1 MKPQWLDRAMLV
13 APYFTLCLTEDAF
26 RHVAAELGWHD
37 KSTWAPE
44 NGARTHHGVNA
55 DGEPTCVV
63 CIRDG
68 ADHAPIPVAG
78 LLVHEAVHIFQ
89 RWCDVHGE
97 QSPSNEFQAYSI
109 QRISQQLMWE
119 FVRQTGDSRGNA

>member
-1 MKPQWLDRAMLV
+1 MTPQWRNRAMV
-13 APYFTLCLTEDAF
+13 VGPYFTLCTTEQMFLDETAK
-26 RHVAAELGWHD
+26 LGWRD

-109 QRISQQLMWE
+109 QWISQELMEE
-119 FVRQTGDSRGNA
+119 FVRQTGGGDGNA